1 MARTTTRTTTARRTT
16 RAAAGLA
23 PTPRP
28 PGRRSERVKRRQI
41 PSEKTE
47 DVSRTRRDAS
57 RRESCDETE
66 QTFVLR
72 YISRSAVPVRHP
84 HRLEHLVS
92 PRSSEIS
99 RGADSRR
106 LNCEKIRF
114 ADSSG
119 LSRCEIE
126 ASRGK
131 RPKKRPGRITGP
143 TRRRATLTMVVH
155 FFVTDT

>member
-1 MARTTTRTTTARRTT
+1 M
-16 RAAAGLA
+16 
-23 PTPRP
+23 
-28 PGRRSERVKRRQI
+28 KRRQI

-92 PRSSEIS
+92 PRSREIS
-99 RGADSRR
+99 RARSRVGEK
-106 LNCEKIRF
+106 LPKVKTVQSIAEKIRN

-119 LSRCEIE
+119 LLGFLLETPDKELQTETS
-126 ASRGK
+126 
-131 RPKKRPGRITGP
+131 
-143 TRRRATLTMVVH
+143 
-155 FFVTDT
+155 

>member
-1 MARTTTRTTTARRTT
+1 MKQNRLSSFATFLVQLYPFAT
-16 RAAAGLA
+16 LIDSSILF
-23 PTPRP
+23 PR
-28 PGRRSERVKRRQI
+28 GQ
-41 PSEKTE
+41 
-47 DVSRTRRDAS
+47 A
-57 RRESCDETE
+57 
-66 QTFVLR
+66 
-72 YISRSAVPVRHP
+72 RSAEERTP
-84 HRLEHLVS
+84 
-92 PRSSEIS
+92 
-99 RGADSRR
+99 
-106 LNCEKIRF
+106 EKIRF